1 MAIKEMIF
9 KVARKRLFSKDG
21 VPRYRDPWEE
31 LEEVKRK
38 VKRKKIPKLKR
49 RKPKPMDIEFY
60 KDVER
65 LERRNKGK

>member
-1 MAIKEMIF
+1 MAIKEIF
-9 KVARKRLFSKDG
+9 AKVVRKRLFSKDG
-21 VPRYRDPWEE
+21 VPRYRDPWAE
-31 LEEVKRK
+31 LEEVKRE